1 MIVSFLYIMVK
12 HPDVQRRAQKEIDR
26 VVGDS
31 HLPDLND
38 RQDLPYIEAVY
49 RELLRHTPPMRVGLP
64 HAITE
69 DDFYEGYF
77 LPKGGFLFSWF

>member
-49 RELLRHTPPMRVGLP
+49 RTIEA
-64 HAITE
+64 HAA
-69 DDFYEGYF
+69 YEG
-77 LPKGGFLFSWF
+77 WFTSCDHRR